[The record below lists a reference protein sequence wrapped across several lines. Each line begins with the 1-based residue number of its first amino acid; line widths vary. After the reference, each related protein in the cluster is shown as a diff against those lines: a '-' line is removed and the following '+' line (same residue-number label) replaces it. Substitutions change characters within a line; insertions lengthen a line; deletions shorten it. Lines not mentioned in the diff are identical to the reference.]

1 MPSVHSN
8 RRLHAPAPTSRSRA
22 PVWIGLLLLAVG
34 LSAAGAWWG
43 GLFGKG
49 EDPRVTEI
57 KGVMNDFA
65 KQYPPTE
72 GPKNMLDA
80 AARVGAMVTVLGKI
94 QALPKEL
101 RPEALKEG
109 QRIMMKSMEARVDQ
123 YFATPPDKR
132 DQLIDDQIKQMQS
145 MAKAFEGSRS
155 MFQGLGGGGGG
166 GTGTGAAN
174 TGKAAAGNQV
184 ATAGPRSDEDRNKW
198 RKEMLDKS
206 SPSQRARWNEFFG
219 AVDRRRQA
227 LGLPGG
233 GGPFGGR

>member
-8 RRLHAPAPTSRSRA
+8 RRLPSSEPSSRSRA
-22 PVWIGLLLLAVG
+22 PVWIGLLLLVVG

-43 GLFGKG
+43 GLFGRR

-80 AARVGAMVTVLGKI
+80 AARVGAMVTVIGKI
-94 QALPKEL
+94 SALPSEL

-155 MFQGLGGGGGG
+155 MFQGLGGGGGNG
-166 GTGTGAAN
+166 GGSAN
-174 TGKAAAGNQV
+174 AGKGAAGNQV
-184 ATAGPRSDEDRNKW
+184 ASTPRPEEDRNKW
-198 RKEMLDKS
+198 RKDMLDKS